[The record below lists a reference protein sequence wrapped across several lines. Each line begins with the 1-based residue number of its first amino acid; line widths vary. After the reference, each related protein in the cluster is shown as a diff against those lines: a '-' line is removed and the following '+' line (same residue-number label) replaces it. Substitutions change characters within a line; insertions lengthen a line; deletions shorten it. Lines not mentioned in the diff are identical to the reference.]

1 MHSVSE
7 VFTKFMIKIWG
18 GKMRRGVEFK
28 RKAKIILVDDNFD
41 HLAGIRELIGLESDF
56 DVIAT
61 ATNANIAISLIKK
74 YQPDIVL
81 MDINMPEK
89 DGLTAISEIEKLN
102 LGVKVI
108 ALTGYDDPDL
118 IFRAMKIGAKGY
130 ILKTMASAQ
139 LIYAIEEV
147 SQGKVYLPSALSSRF
162 FEYFQKSFREEATVV
177 SDGENLLS
185 YLTQREEEVLDLLT
199 QGVTYKGVAQKLFI
213 SETTVKTHVNNIF
226 QKLQVNDR
234 TQAVLYA
241 LNNGFANKRK
251 MKIAI

>member
-1 MHSVSE
+1 MYYEYMSYIFIGSE
-7 VFTKFMIKIWG
+7 RVY
-18 GKMRRGVEFK
+18 MRRNIEFGK
-28 RKAKIILVDDNFD
+28 KIKMVLVDDNFD
-41 HLAGIRELIGLESDF
+41 HLMGIRELVGMEGKF
-56 DVIAT
+56 EVIAT
-61 ATNANIAISLIKK
+61 ATNANVAINLVKK
-74 YQPDIVL
+74 YQPDVVL

-89 DGLTAISEIEKLN
+89 DGLTAISEIERLN
-102 LGVKVI
+102 LGTKII

-147 SQGKVYLPSALSSRF
+147 MQGKIYLPSGLSSRF
-162 FEYFQKSFREEATVV
+162 FEYFQKSFREETNTC
-177 SDGENLLS
+177 SSSENLLQ
-185 YLTQREEEVLDLLT
+185 YLTQREEEVLELLT

-241 LNNGFANKRK
+241 INNGFMNRK
-251 MKIAI
+251 KLKIAI

>member
-1 MHSVSE
+1 MR
-7 VFTKFMIKIWG
+7 TGDLNKKI
-18 GKMRRGVEFK
+18 
-28 RKAKIILVDDNFD
+28 KIILADDNFD
-41 HLAGIRELIGLESDF
+41 HLLGIRELVNLETNF
-56 DVIAT
+56 EVIAT
-61 ATNANIAISLIKK
+61 ATNANIAINLVKK

-89 DGLTAISEIEKLN
+89 DGLTAISEMERLN
-102 LGVKVI
+102 LGTKII

-118 IFRAMKIGAKGY
+118 IFRAMKLGAKGY

-147 SQGKVYLPSALSSRF
+147 MQGKVYLPSGLSSRF
-162 FEYFQKSFREEATVV
+162 FEYFQKMFKEETTVA
-177 SDGENLLS
+177 SQEKNYLDD
-185 YLTQREEEVLDLLT
+185 LTQREEEVMDLLT
-199 QGVTYKGVAQKLFI
+199 KGFTYKAVAKELFI

-241 LNNGFANKRK
+241 INNGFNNRK
-251 MKIAI
+251 KLKIAI

>member
-1 MHSVSE
+1 
-7 VFTKFMIKIWG
+7 
-18 GKMRRGVEFK
+18 MRRGVEFK
-28 RKAKIILVDDNFD
+28 RKSKIILVDDNFD
-41 HLAGIRELIGLESDF
+41 HLAGIRELISLESDF

-89 DGLTAISEIEKLN
+89 DGLTAINEIEKLN

-147 SQGKVYLPSALSSRF
+147 SQGKVYLPTGLSSRF
-162 FEYFQKSFREEATVV
+162 FEHFQKSFREESNVV
-177 SDGENLLS
+177 SDAENLLS

-199 QGVTYKGVAQKLFI
+199 NGITYKGVAQQLFI

-241 LNNGFANKRK
+241 INNGFPGKRK
-251 MKIAI
+251 MKIAM